1 MPSPARSCRVTA
13 DEWLPPLLKCP
24 REALADFPQRL
35 LRWVTND
42 EYRPMA
48 NHFTEKQG
56 QYLAF
61 VYNYT
66 VLAGQAPSE
75 ADMARFFG
83 KTPPTIHQMVL
94 KLAEL
99 QLISRKPGEPRSI
112 EILVDPDDIPTLLR
126 PNPDKG

>member
-1 MPSPARSCRVTA
+1 MPSPASSCRVTA

-24 REALADFPQRL
+24 RQPLADFPQRL

-42 EYRPMA
+42 EYPPMA

-61 VYNYT
+61 IYNYT

-83 KTPPTIHQMVL
+83 KTPPTVHQMVM

-99 QLISRKPGEPRSI
+99 KLISRKPGEPRSI
-112 EILVDPDDIPTLLR
+112 EILVDPDDIPRLLR
-126 PNPDKG
+126 PSRN